1 MEQSTNY
8 KRYKTIFLVLTAV
21 VFIWGIIGALD
32 ITRIPYAGYNNS
44 PDRMVT
50 LVREGSP
57 AAQAGLRVGDTITH
71 IDGIPLD
78 DTAALSARGRPAI
91 NSDGSLT
98 VTRGGTEQTLTFKYS
113 SQPAVSMI
121 AGTGAT
127 TLTGLAFLILGLMAY
142 LRNPTR
148 LSTGFSA
155 LSLLF
160 AALLFNGPY
169 IASSAQRR
177 IVDSITTIML
187 TILFAAILD
196 YCLNFPRAKNVIT
209 ARPWLRQAIYV
220 INGAFGVALA
230 TITITTPPMNARRT
244 GILVLAFSVIFGGSI
259 LLSVIAVIHSYFKAS
274 SEERAATGL
283 NIMLAGILIGFA
295 PLLLSIIARLVNPH
309 LGELPGEQFY
319 GITLIAL
326 PIGMAMALMKLEPAG
341 AKVVERATA

>member
-1 MEQSTNY
+1 MEQSTDY
-8 KRYKTIFLVLTAV
+8 KRYKTIFLVLTAA

-32 ITRIPYAGYNNS
+32 ITQIPYAGYTNS
-44 PDRMVT
+44 PDRTVT

-71 IDGIPLD
+71 IDGISID
-78 DTAALSARGRPAI
+78 DTAALSTRGQPAI
-91 NSDGSLT
+91 NSEGSLT
-98 VTRGGTEQTLTFKYS
+98 LTRGGTEQTLTFKYS
-113 SQPAVSMI
+113 SQPAVNMI
-121 AGTGAT
+121 AGTGAI

-148 LSTGFSA
+148 MSTRFCA

-177 IVDSITTIML
+177 IVDGIMNVLL

-209 ARPWLRQAIYV
+209 ARPWLRQAVYV

-244 GILVLAFSVIFGGSI
+244 GILFLGFSLIFGGSI
-259 LLSVIAVIHSYFKAS
+259 LLSVIAVIHSYIKAS

-341 AKVVERATA
+341 AKVGERATA

>member
-1 MEQSTNY
+1 MEQSTDY
-8 KRYKTIFLVLTAV
+8 KRYKTIFLVLTVAV
-21 VFIWGIIGALD
+21 FVWGIIGALD
-32 ITRIPYAGYNNS
+32 IPQIPYTGYNTS
-44 PDRMVT
+44 PDNTVT
-50 LVREGSP
+50 LVRDGGP
-57 AAQAGLRVGDTITH
+57 AAQAGLRVGDTVTH
-71 IDGIPLD
+71 IDNIPIQ
-78 DTAALSARGRPAI
+78 DTAALSIRGRPAI
-91 NSDGSLT
+91 NSEGSLT
-98 VTRGGTEQTLTFKYS
+98 VTRGGTEQTLNLKYA
-113 SQPAVSMI
+113 SQPTVNMI
-121 AGTGAT
+121 AGTGAV

-148 LSTGFSA
+148 MSTRFCA

-160 AALLFNGPY
+160 AALLFNAPY

-177 IVDSITTIML
+177 IVDGIMTTLL

-196 YCLNFPRAKNVIT
+196 YCLNFPRAKNIVA

-244 GILVLAFSVIFGGSI
+244 GILFLGFSIIFGGSI
-259 LLSVIAVIHSYFKAS
+259 LLSVIAVIHSYIKAS
-274 SEERAATGL
+274 SQERAVTGL
-283 NIMLAGILIGFA
+283 NIMLVGILIGFG

-341 AKVVERATA
+341 ARVAERATA